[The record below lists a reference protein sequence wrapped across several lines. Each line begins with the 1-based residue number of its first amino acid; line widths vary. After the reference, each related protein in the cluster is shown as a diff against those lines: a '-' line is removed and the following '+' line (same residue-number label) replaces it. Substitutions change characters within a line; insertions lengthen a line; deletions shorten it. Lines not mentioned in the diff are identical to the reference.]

1 MAGISVKIPL
11 YVNDDD
17 GHYALNKT
25 FLEVTKQN
33 FKNLLLTNPGEKI
46 MDPAF
51 GIGVKGLLF
60 EQDTSQ
66 AREAMISRVHQQ
78 VETYIPHIII
88 EEISM
93 VGPENSIDISPNS
106 LRMSIKYRILPF
118 NQSDLLDISIE

>member
-11 YVNDDD
+11 HTNEED

-25 FLEVTKQN
+25 FLEAAKQN

-60 EQDTSQ
+60 EKDTDQ
-66 AREAMISRVHQQ
+66 VRGDIISRIHQQ
-78 VETYIPHIII
+78 VETYIPHIVI
-88 EEISM
+88 EEISIA
-93 VGPENSIDISPNS
+93 GPENSVDIAPNS
-106 LRMSIKYRILPF
+106 LRMLIRYRILPL
-118 NQSDLLDISIE
+118 NQSDLLDINIE